1 MNVDVHPVVQF
12 LIIMNRQNYEMT
24 TSDLESLIA
33 ASKPVKMMMLQCG
46 TPQSPQENANAA
58 WKRLGDRMGF
68 DHMTVRPTG
77 KGDRFFSAISSNT
90 EMDKGEQTAD
100 KVKSTKD

>member
-1 MNVDVHPVVQF
+1 MTNQPKTK
-12 LIIMNRQNYEMT
+12 IMNRQNYEMT

-77 KGDRFFSAISSNT
+77 KGDRFFSAISSNA
-90 EMDKGEQTAD
+90 KALPQAGR
-100 KVKSTKD
+100 K

>member
-1 MNVDVHPVVQF
+1 
-12 LIIMNRQNYEMT
+12 MT

-46 TPQSPQENANAA
+46 TPQGPQENANTA

-77 KGDRFFSAISSNT
+77 KGYRFFSAISSNASV
-90 EMDKGEQTAD
+90 EASPE
-100 KVKSTKD
+100 TKQNDE